1 MNNLKG
7 IKPGDDV
14 HVITEYGDCDTYMF
28 LAKVKH
34 AVLAA
39 PFQCGKEE
47 IKDALDAMIYDTMAG
62 MGAEVNVFPAKMC
75 FADVKDAAAAI
86 EEMREC

>member
-14 HVITEYGDCDTYMF
+14 HVITEDGECNTYMF

-34 AVLAA
+34 AVLAT
-39 PFQCGKEE
+39 PFPWGKEE
-47 IKDALDAMIYDTMAG
+47 IKDALDAMIYDTAAG
-62 MGAEVNVFPAKMC
+62 KGAAVNVYPAKMC

-86 EEMREC
+86 EEMRE